1 MAATLTKAM
10 LNDLHRGVAAISL
23 LPYGSSGVTSFANLD
38 FSAADQIFTLKD
50 SFTISQG
57 DPSVEEI
64 KIDQGDVTI
73 DSDTTQGEWSIA
85 GNIPSVAS
93 AVLAYFYESANAM
106 ASVTVKGQ
114 GSGTA
119 NYTRGAAF
127 FSTPKEV
134 QATMLIES
142 ASKKTAIV
150 LANVKMT
157 VGLSKDDATNP
168 AYLKLA
174 GTILTN
180 TESTGKVGDFAVLY
194 AE

>member
-1 MAATLTKAM
+1 MSATLTKAM
-10 LNDLHRGVAAISL
+10 LNDLHRGCAAISL
-23 LPYGSSGVTSFANLD
+23 LPYTSAGVSSFANLD

-50 SFTISQG
+50 SFNISQG
-57 DPSVEEI
+57 DPSIEEI

-73 DSDTTQGEWSIA
+73 DSDTTPGEWSLA

-93 AVLAYFYESANAM
+93 AVLAYFYESAQAM
-106 ASVTVKGQ
+106 SSVTVKGQ
-114 GSGTA
+114 GSSTA

-127 FSTPKEV
+127 FATPKEV

-157 VGLSKDDATNP
+157 VGLSKDDASNP

-174 GTILTN
+174 GTILAN
-180 TESTGKVGDFAVLY
+180 TEASGRVGDFAVLY
-194 AE
+194 SE